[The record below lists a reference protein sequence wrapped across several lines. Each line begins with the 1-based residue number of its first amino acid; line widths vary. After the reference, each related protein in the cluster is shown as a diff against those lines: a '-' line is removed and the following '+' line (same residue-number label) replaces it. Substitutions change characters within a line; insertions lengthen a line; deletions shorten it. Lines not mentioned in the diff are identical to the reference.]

1 MKELTLEL
9 WNLNLQIGD
18 SINLNERGTVERNKD
33 WLGRRKVTISTANLN
48 SPDQNT
54 INLTNIELSDASKS
68 LLSKG
73 PSFVPKPYGINCYN
87 SKKHF
92 DNFVKKLRFQLQ
104 SSNQSSKEPLIS
116 NCEQQLEDP
125 PPRKF
130 VKT

>member
-54 INLTNIELSDASKS
+54 INQTNIELSDA
-68 LLSKG
+68 
-73 PSFVPKPYGINCYN
+73 
-87 SKKHF
+87 
-92 DNFVKKLRFQLQ
+92 
-104 SSNQSSKEPLIS
+104 
-116 NCEQQLEDP
+116 
-125 PPRKF
+125 
-130 VKT
+130 